1 MGFGQGLVGAFGR
14 GATGYGGGYSQY
26 AMFGGDT
33 FGRDHLRNSPLISAR
48 PRHMYTDRI
57 EKSVLSTN
65 LSGNIE
71 ELSKQAEKE
80 TEYEAEGQNR
90 MMIEYDKLIEAYFK
104 RLAEDK

>member
-1 MGFGQGLVGAFGR
+1 
-14 GATGYGGGYSQY
+14 
-26 AMFGGDT
+26 
-33 FGRDHLRNSPLISAR
+33 
-48 PRHMYTDRI
+48 MYTDRI